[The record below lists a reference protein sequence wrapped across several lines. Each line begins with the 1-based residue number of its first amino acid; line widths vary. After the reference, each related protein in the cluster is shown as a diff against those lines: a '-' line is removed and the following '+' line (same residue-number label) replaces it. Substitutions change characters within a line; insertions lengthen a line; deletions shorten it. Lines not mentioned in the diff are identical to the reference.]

1 MNIESPASFI
11 HIFSFSF
18 PVIMLLI
25 LLTAFLQDFTT
36 MKYFLTLQISST
48 VVRHAVK
55 IVNLDSMG
63 R

>member
-1 MNIESPASFI
+1 MNIESPVSFI